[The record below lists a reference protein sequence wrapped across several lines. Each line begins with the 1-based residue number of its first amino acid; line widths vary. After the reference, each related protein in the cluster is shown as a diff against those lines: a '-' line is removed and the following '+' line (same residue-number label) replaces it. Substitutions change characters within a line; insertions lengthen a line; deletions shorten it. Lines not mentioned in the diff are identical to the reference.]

1 MINTL
6 YVSDGVLNDDINDI
20 ANQLKQWNIKVIRK
34 NRTISIKGSEHN
46 IRNALV
52 RNILHINQS
61 TDIGVL
67 RQGTDYIN
75 QRDFDFALEQVEM
88 SQRVLNGNL
97 PYPYN
102 INFFSYIYY
111 LQKYVNINMLI
122 LRLKLKLSNFLCK

>member
-1 MINTL
+1 ML
-6 YVSDGVLNDDINDI
+6 AMGVLNDDINDI

-102 INFFSYIYY
+102 INFFSHIYI
-111 LQKYVNINMLI
+111 LLTKIRKYQYVDSEI
-122 LRLKLKLSNFLCK
+122 KAETVKFFV